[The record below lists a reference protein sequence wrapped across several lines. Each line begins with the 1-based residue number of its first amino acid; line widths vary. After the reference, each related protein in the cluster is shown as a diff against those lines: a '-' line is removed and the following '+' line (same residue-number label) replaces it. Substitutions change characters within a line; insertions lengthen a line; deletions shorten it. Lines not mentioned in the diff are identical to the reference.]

1 MCLLKIEWMF
11 YFFFGKNA
19 STLFP
24 NYKIFLLLSFPS
36 YSAHSSVAGQ
46 RRSANVEQS
55 GGLFSSLM
63 GETSV
68 TQRWIRGEISNFQY
82 LMALNTLAGR
92 TYRLKISTYIFSTSA
107 VILNMQESNVYK
119 I

>member
-1 MCLLKIEWMF
+1 M
-11 YFFFGKNA
+11 
-19 STLFP
+19 
-24 NYKIFLLLSFPS
+24 SFTS

-92 TYRLKISTYIFSTSA
+92 TYRLKISIYIFPTLA
-107 VILNMQESNVYK
+107 VIICKNPMFTNSEVIVYGLRGQVIEK
-119 I
+119 LSIFTGFINGILTL

>member
-1 MCLLKIEWMF
+1 M
-11 YFFFGKNA
+11 
-19 STLFP
+19 
-24 NYKIFLLLSFPS
+24 SFPS